1 MSRGSSRFGAFL
13 WGGVIGFIAGLAYAP
28 RPGKETRELW
38 KEKGEDL
45 KEKLD
50 ELRVKSDE
58 LFENVEEAW
67 LSTEEWRHKARDR
80 VIELKGQ
87 AQDLGRKAAEGAEH
101 MTDDLRGR
109 FDELRASLKGIQE
122 EIEEMPLEGEEVDR
136 THARSALK
144 GLRARLGAARSSFKD
159 AMKLKEEELKE
170 RIDEVVEEKEEKAPK
185 GGRKTTARKSATEE
199 ATDEE

>member
-1 MSRGSSRFGAFL
+1 MSRGSGRFGAFL
-13 WGGVIGFIAGLAYAP
+13 WGGLIGFVAGLAYAP
-28 RPGKETRELW
+28 RPGKETREIW

-50 ELRVKSDE
+50 ELSAKSNE
-58 LFENVEEAW
+58 LFEKVEEAW

-80 VIELKGQ
+80 AMELKGQ

-109 FDELRASLKGIQE
+109 FDELRSSLKGIQKD
-122 EIEEMPLEGEEVDR
+122 IEELPLEGEEVDR
-136 THARSALK
+136 TRAHSTLK
-144 GLRARLGAARSSFKD
+144 GLRTRLGAARSSFKD

-170 RIDEVVEEKEEKAPK
+170 RIDEVVEEKEVKAPK
-185 GGRKTTARKSATEE
+185 GSRKTTSRKSATDE